1 LTKAEGLV
9 AMKAAR
15 RENGERGVVD
25 GRGTIGFEE
34 PSQFRVRLALLLE
47 NIVEGPSYRKFVD
60 SMELKG
66 SEWVIDYGSGTG
78 MASKL
83 IAQRLLAG
91 NGHLTCVDISRVLI
105 DVVRERLREFPNVDF
120 KVGDIADLDIED
132 GHYDIVAVRY
142 VLHDIPS
149 AERQGKVNALSKKLR
164 AGGRMAIEE
173 PVASEAEAS
182 RTHGMH
188 LGAFSSEDIRRL
200 MTSAGLKELRLSTT
214 KSLFLGHAC
223 QAEFQKP

>member
-15 RENGERGVVD
+15 RETGGRGMVD
-25 GRGTIGFEE
+25 GRGTTGFEE
-34 PSQFRVRLALLLE
+34 PSQLRVRLALLFE
-47 NIVEGPSYRKFVD
+47 NVVEGPSYRKFVD
-60 SMELKG
+60 SMKLKG

-105 DVVRERLREFPNVDF
+105 DVVRERLRGFSDVDF
-120 KVGDIADLDIED
+120 KVGDIVDLDIED
-132 GHYDIVAVRY
+132 GRYDIVAVRY
-142 VLHDIPS
+142 VLHDIPR
-149 AERQGKVNALSKKLR
+149 AERQEKVNALSKKLR
-164 AGGRMAIEE
+164 RGGRMVIEE
-173 PVASEAEAS
+173 PVASETEAS

-188 LGAFSSEDIRRL
+188 LGGFLSEDIRRL
-200 MTSAGLKELRLSTT
+200 MASAGLKELHLSTT
-214 KSLFLGHAC
+214 KSLFLGKAC
-223 QAEFQKP
+223 QAEFQKA